1 MKFQDFK
8 GGVHPPQS
16 KNTMECATI
25 KMDIPE
31 KVVLPMQQHI
41 GAPCKAVVKKGDTVK
56 VGQVIGTSDAYVS
69 VPVHSSV
76 SGTVTAVTE
85 RIISGSRPVV
95 CVEIKPDGLQEI
107 SEDVNAPVVDS
118 KESF

>member
-1 MKFQDFK
+1 M
-8 GGVHPPQS
+8 
-16 KNTMECATI
+16 
-25 KMDIPE
+25 
-31 KVVLPMQQHI
+31 
-41 GAPCKAVVKKGDTVK
+41 
-56 VGQVIGTSDAYVS
+56 GQVIGTSDAYVS

-95 CVEIKPDGLQEI
+95 CVEIPDGLQEI
-107 SEDVNAPVVDS
+107 SEDVKAPVVES